1 MQFLCR
7 VKKKEKCVA
16 LRFSGNV
23 ISTCYRALVSKISQ
37 VEDSKEPKFGNMF
50 PAFSGNISCGIS
62 NKLRQIYIYWWGAQ
76 KDMLFLSIKCG
87 AI

>member
-1 MQFLCR
+1 MRFLCR

-62 NKLRQIYIYWWGAQ
+62 NKLRQIYIY
-76 KDMLFLSIKCG
+76 
-87 AI
+87 

>member
-1 MQFLCR
+1 MRFLCR

-62 NKLRQIYIYWWGAQ
+62 NKLRQIYTKFTFIDGVH
-76 KDMLFLSIKCG
+76 KKTCCS
-87 AI
+87 

>member
-1 MQFLCR
+1 MFL
-7 VKKKEKCVA
+7 
-16 LRFSGNV
+16 
-23 ISTCYRALVSKISQ
+23 
-37 VEDSKEPKFGNMF
+37 
-50 PAFSGNISCGIS
+50 AFSGNISCGIS